1 MAVTREGELCLTSCH
16 FSDRDSEVSVL
27 SFKCLILNELI
38 SIFVINIPF
47 IHSVYAVNR
56 MNGLHRMYAEWF
68 TYLNRMYIGCAIY
81 IGCTIYIECV
91 MYIGCMVYIGCT
103 IYVGCTIYIGCAIF
117 VGCVTYIDV

>member
-27 SFKCLILNELI
+27 SFKCLSLNELI

-68 TYLNRMYIGCAIY
+68 TYLNRMYNLHRMCNIHR
-81 IGCTIYIECV
+81 
-91 MYIGCMVYIGCT
+91 MYNLHRMC
-103 IYVGCTIYIGCAIF
+103 
-117 VGCVTYIDV
+117 DVHRMHGLHKMYNLHRM